1 MTQPPDE
8 PTPDD
13 EWQPPGPQPPP
24 WQPPPGQYPG
34 YGPPYDRPPPGQ
46 NPYGGDTT
54 SYYQPIDSG
63 GMSSTV
69 KVVLGVV
76 IGVFAGFFLWVFA
89 AIGFSASGSGS
100 DSDFL
105 FFAAVAPLVVPAP
118 LLIWQATRPWGV
130 GLLMGTAI
138 SSIGMSGLCASLIS
152 SV

>member
-13 EWQPPGPQPPP
+13 VWQPPGPQPPP
-24 WQPPPGQYPG
+24 PPA
-34 YGPPYDRPPPGQ
+34 Q

-69 KVVLGVV
+69 KVVLGMV
-76 IGVFAGFFLWVFA
+76 IGVFAGFFLWIVA
-89 AIGFSASGSGS
+89 AILFSAGGTGS
-100 DSDFL
+100 DTDFL

-118 LLIWQATRPWGV
+118 LLIWQATRSWAV

-138 SSIGMSGLCASLIS
+138 SSIGMSGLCASLINS
-152 SV
+152 L

>member
-13 EWQPPGPQPPP
+13 AWHPPGPPPP
-24 WQPPPGQYPG
+24 PPPGQYPG

-46 NPYGGDTT
+46 NPYGGDTS

-63 GMSSTV
+63 GMSSTA

-76 IGVFAGFFLWVFA
+76 IGVFTGFFLWSCA
-89 AIGFSASGSGS
+89 AIVFSASVS
-100 DSDFL
+100 DSDTDFL
-105 FFAAVAPLVVPAP
+105 FFAAVAPLIVPAP
-118 LLIWQATRPWGV
+118 LLIWKATRPWAV

-152 SV
+152 SF

>member
-13 EWQPPGPQPPP
+13 AWQPPGPELPSPLS
-24 WQPPPGQYPG
+24 GQYPG

-89 AIGFSASGSGS
+89 AILFSLGVS
-100 DSDFL
+100 DTGNEFL

-152 SV
+152 SL